1 MWEMPRDQLWMSMP
15 YWERLTEA
23 HASLLDAEGL
33 RLWMA
38 ILANNAGEE
47 KYPISRLF
55 FLPDE
60 TTSSLK
66 CVEVAEGAADFA
78 GVARTS
84 AHLQGEWLGQFER
97 EVLSLGQGTATLD
110 IVESPEDA
118 SGFGEAQRGYVEFG
132 PTVHAHGFI
141 TKSSVKN
148 FFELAGMTVFSR
160 GAMLEL
166 SFLLP
171 LNGWPEGTASQ
182 MYGPRGAVGYGQ
194 VALSTPRTAASVAL
208 GRPALLL
215 SGFGNQK
222 IRVVRLLMRDL
233 GICAGEVTQRMG
245 ALEQPF
251 PIAVAG
257 PDELEAILNLA
268 DEYAEAGA
276 TLKFAVL
283 PGNG

>member
-1 MWEMPRDQLWMSMP
+1 M
-15 YWERLTEA
+15 WERLTEA
-23 HASLLDAEGL
+23 HASLLDADGL

-38 ILANNAGEE
+38 ILASSAMDE
-47 KYPISRLF
+47 KCPVSCLF

-60 TTSSLK
+60 ATSSLK
-66 CVEVAEGAADFA
+66 CIEVAEGAADFV
-78 GVARTS
+78 GVARVT
-84 AHLQGEWLGQFER
+84 AHLQGKWLGQFQS

-110 IVESPEDA
+110 IVERPEDA
-118 SGFGEAQRGYVEFG
+118 SGLGNAQRGYVEFG

-141 TKSSVKN
+141 TKASVKN
-148 FFELAGMTVFSR
+148 FFELADLTVFSR
-160 GAMLEL
+160 GAVLEL

-182 MYGPRGAVGYGQ
+182 MYGPRGAMGYGQ
-194 VALSTPRTAASVAL
+194 VALSTPRMPASVEP
-208 GRPALLL
+208 GRPVLLL

-222 IRVVRLLMRDL
+222 IRVVRLLMRDF
-233 GICAGEVTQRMG
+233 GIGAGEVTQQMG

-257 PDELEAILNLA
+257 PGELEAILDLA

-283 PGNG
+283 PGNR